1 MLGLVGGEVKK
12 KNQRQR
18 KRTCQRWCVAVD
30 MPGLG
35 LGDVIVNLVNHQ
47 GCVLP
52 DYTNQLPLRRVRLGL
67 EVDVVTSSGKVG
79 ARGGRRCRWKRLRV
93 RVAIALVTLEEVG
106 AIGSS
111 SSGKAGARGGRRCR
125 WKRLRVRVTI
135 ALVTLEEVR
144 AIGSSSSGK
153 AGDVAGDGHRCYPY
167 G

>member
-1 MLGLVGGEVKK
+1 
-12 KNQRQR
+12 
-18 KRTCQRWCVAVD
+18 

-35 LGDVIVNLVNHQ
+35 LGDFIVNLVKHQ

-52 DYTNQLPLRRVRLGL
+52 DYTSQLPLRRVRLEL

-79 ARGGRRCRWKRLRV
+79 ARGGRRRRRKRLQ
-93 RVAIALVTLEEVG
+93 VG
-106 AIGSS
+106 
-111 SSGKAGARGGRRCR
+111 
-125 WKRLRVRVTI
+125 VTI

-153 AGDVAGDGHRCYPY
+153 AGDVAGDGHRCHPH

>member
-30 MPGLG
+30 MPGMG
-35 LGDVIVNLVNHQ
+35 LGDVIVNLVKRQ

-52 DYTNQLPLRRVRLGL
+52 DYTSQLPLRRVRLGL

-79 ARGGRRCRWKRLRV
+79 ARGGRRRRRKRLRV
-93 RVAIALVTLEEVG
+93 GVTIALVTLEEVG

-111 SSGKAGARGGRRCR
+111 SSGKAG
-125 WKRLRVRVTI
+125 
-135 ALVTLEEVR
+135 
-144 AIGSSSSGK
+144 
-153 AGDVAGDGHRCYPY
+153 DVAGDGHRCHPH